1 MRGRQGEG
9 SKNVSKGKQIRG
21 KPNATVKEGFCLI
34 FVYKKRKFIREG
46 LRKGNC
52 GKTSVPVR
60 EDFGA

>member
-1 MRGRQGEG
+1 M
-9 SKNVSKGKQIRG
+9 
-21 KPNATVKEGFCLI
+21 KEGFCLNLL
-34 FVYKKRKFIREG
+34 YKKRMLTREG

>member
-1 MRGRQGEG
+1 M
-9 SKNVSKGKQIRG
+9 SKGKQIRG